1 MKNKI
6 VVLALLVMIV
16 GTNSFVYASE
26 GIARRVENEN
36 QQENQKLV
44 ESLAE
49 LYHKAGLDKPEV
61 IIHTLVSLG
70 ISDQD
75 LKEAIEQGRKIYEI
89 LQERKI
95 TLEAFKNALSK
106 EYTIRIKQATKD
118 KVITKKEA
126 KTLTKLLKQRM
137 DAWKV

>member
-6 VVLALLVMIV
+6 VILALLVMIV

-36 QQENQKLV
+36 QQENQKLE

>member
-6 VVLALLVMIV
+6 VVLALLVMVV
-16 GTNSFVYASE
+16 GTTSFVYASE

-36 QQENQKLV
+36 QQENQKLE

-49 LYHKAGLDKPEV
+49 LYHKAGLDKPAV

-75 LKEAIEQGRKIYEI
+75 LKEAIEQGRKIYDI